1 MRKPQPPCRQTHPP
15 APPAS
20 ANHAPETARPPQA
33 LPLPCSC
40 GKLRVDVAASGYDA
54 KQLDV
59 GMKNW
64 DGKYLKKMVGAGAVV
79 AVANGELKRRGMV

>member
-1 MRKPQPPCRQTHPP
+1 M
-15 APPAS
+15 
-20 ANHAPETARPPQA
+20 
-33 LPLPCSC
+33 
-40 GKLRVDVAASGYDA
+40 DVAASGYDA

-79 AVANGELKRRGMV
+79 VVANGELKRRGMV